1 MNLSPTDFAIVCLL
15 AVVVLGYILWIL
27 EVV

>member
-15 AVVVLGYILWIL
+15 AFLMLGYILWLL

>member
-15 AVVVLGYILWIL
+15 AFFMLGYILWLL

>member
-1 MNLSPTDFAIVCLL
+1 MNLSPTDFAITCLL
-15 AVVVLGYILWIL
+15 ALVVLGYILWLL

>member
-15 AVVVLGYILWIL
+15 AFAVLGYILWLL